1 MHSPHPTPNQPGA
14 AGDRHDAESLFRNHH
29 ERLVRLLQ
37 ARLGVSREL
46 AEDACGLAWLQ
57 LLRLHPDADRIV
69 GWLYTVAKHE
79 AFALLART
87 RREIPGEEL
96 PLVASVSDF
105 ADFVDARDALRLI
118 AQLKPQQRQVL
129 LLRAEGH
136 SYKSICELTGRT
148 FTWVNRH
155 ISEGRQALRL
165 LIDDQ

>member
-1 MHSPHPTPNQPGA
+1 MHSNRPATNRSGA
-14 AGDRHDAESLFRNHH
+14 AGDRHVAEELFRNHH
-29 ERLVRLLQ
+29 DRIVRLLQ
-37 ARLGVSREL
+37 VRLGVSREL

-57 LLRLHPDADRIV
+57 LLRLQPDADRIV

-79 AFALLART
+79 AFALLARS
-87 RREIPGEEL
+87 RREIAGEEL
-96 PLVASVSDF
+96 PLVASGSDF
-105 ADFVDARDALRLI
+105 ADVVDARDALRLI

-136 SYKSICELTGRT
+136 SYKAICELTGRT
-148 FTWVNRH
+148 YTWVNRH